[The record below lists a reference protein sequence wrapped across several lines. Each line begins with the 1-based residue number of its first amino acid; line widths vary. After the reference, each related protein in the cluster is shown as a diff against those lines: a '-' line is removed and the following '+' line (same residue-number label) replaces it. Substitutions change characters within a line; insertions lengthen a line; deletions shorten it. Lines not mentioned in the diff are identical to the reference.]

1 MKYIYTGILCLS
13 FAVTFA
19 QPINDNCADAIE
31 IGEVTDLEFSN
42 IDATIDGPFHP
53 DSPCPGS
60 GDADSLYHDIW
71 YLYTPTF
78 SGNCLWTLCGT
89 ADFDSKIAVYLP
101 GSPCPPVD
109 SNLLDCNEDGGSCS
123 LGTSEILF
131 EVTQGEQYLLRL
143 AGFGEMSPGF
153 EGMGTFTVK
162 EFVPTV
168 ANDFC
173 ADAIALSLGEDQEVN
188 TVGATTDGPDHPNN
202 SGCFGFG
209 DISVMSDV
217 WYTFTPNFTGTV
229 EWSTCDMVSFDSRMA
244 VYGPN
249 ADCPVVDGDLYAC
262 NDDGSGCGT
271 YTSKL
276 VFDVISGNE
285 YLMRLGGFGGET
297 GTGTFDLLTTEPP
310 IAPDNDLCE
319 AAQQVNLTEP
329 GGADVIN
336 GSTINASYDS
346 DNFSF
351 PQCLA
356 NQTGGEFAEVWYSF
370 NSLGNEMIEI
380 VFSGVTTDAQFFIDI
395 WNDCGS
401 GPVDSLLVESSC
413 FFVDVAGE
421 LLVDTIGP
429 LPDVSG
435 DYLMRVVTRVTSD
448 LPGDFFFQLNADM
461 TSSSKIPE
469 SFNDIQFA
477 PNPVHDQITL
487 SLDVPGNTDF
497 QVSIF
502 DITGKLRSQFD
513 QMHAPV
519 GNSRHNLNVSN
530 LESGLFLMTVASDK
544 GEYTMRFV
552 KN

>member
-1 MKYIYTGILCLS
+1 MKYIYTAILCLS

-71 YLYTPTF
+71 YLYTPSFT
-78 SGNCLWTLCGT
+78 GNCIWTLCGT

-101 GSPCPPVD
+101 GSPCPPLD

-131 EVTQGEQYLLRL
+131 AVTQGENYLLRL
-143 AGFGEMSPGF
+143 AGFGETSPGF

-162 EFVPTV
+162 EFVPII

-173 ADAIALSLGEDQEVN
+173 ADAIALSLGEGQEVN
-188 TVGATTDGPDHPNN
+188 TIGATTDGPDHPND

-217 WYTFTPNFTGTV
+217 WYTFIPNFTGTV

-249 ADCPVVDGDLYAC
+249 AECPVVDGDLYEC
-262 NDDGSGCGT
+262 NDDGSGCGS

-276 VFDVISGNE
+276 IFDVISGNE
-285 YLMRLGGFGGET
+285 YLMRLGGYFGET

-310 IAPDNDLCE
+310 IAPDNDLCGE
-319 AAQQVNLTEP
+319 AQQINLIEP
-329 GGADVIN
+329 GGTDVIN
-336 GSTINASYDS
+336 GTTINASYDS
-346 DNFSF
+346 GNFSF
-351 PQCLA
+351 PQCLS
-356 NQTGGEFAEVWYSF
+356 NQSGGEFAEVWYSF

-380 VFSGVTTDAQFFIDI
+380 LFSGVTTDAQFFIDI

-413 FFVDVAGE
+413 FFAEVAGK

-429 LPDVSG
+429 LPAVAS
-435 DYLMRVVTRVTSD
+435 DYIMRVVTRVTSD
-448 LPGDFFFQLNADM
+448 LPGDFFFQLNADI

-487 SLDVPGNTDF
+487 SLDVPVNTDF

-513 QMHAPV
+513 QMHAPA
-519 GNSRHNLNVSN
+519 GNSRHNLNVSI
-530 LESGLFLMTVASDK
+530 LESGLFLMTVASEK
-544 GEYTMRFV
+544 GAYTMRFV